1 MKIFWVLDGILSLW
15 GGCYLTYYPFPVNS
29 LMHKVMQA
37 IFGSFL
43 TDTERGSVGL
53 VKSEVTHH
61 ENKNLTACKPPETHF
76 PNLVAAFLGNFSIIF
91 A

>member
-1 MKIFWVLDGILSLW
+1 M
-15 GGCYLTYYPFPVNS
+15 S
-29 LMHKVMQA
+29 LMHKVIQTVMQA